1 MVYYQNP
8 ESYIVDGER
17 SKDKRVISGIPQ
29 GTVLGS
35 LMFLLYIND
44 IDTDVCSSIS
54 TICMPLLMIAYYIDL
69 LKHLKTINTCNVT

>member
-44 IDTDVCSSIS
+44 IHTDVCSS
-54 TICMPLLMIAYYIDL
+54 ICMPLLMIAYYIDL